1 MAARIVRVSPD
12 EPATHGTEPAPA
24 IRASDAERRLTI
36 SRLQDACV
44 EGRLSLDEYGQRV
57 ESAFAARTRPQL
69 DLLTQDLPTDQRRA
83 SDVTP
88 GAAGRSALSA
98 VPVSRTIA
106 ILGTSQRSG
115 FWRLAEISRV
125 FACLGSCKLDLRSAR
140 VSGAR
145 TDITI
150 AAVIG
155 NVEIVVP
162 TGVEIELEAHAVLG
176 ARDVRIG
183 AAAPASG
190 APVIRISGIVLL
202 GSLTIRDAAA
212 TVVHLDVLS

>member
-1 MAARIVRVSPD
+1 VVSDHELPTHIDPAR
-12 EPATHGTEPAPA
+12 A

-69 DLLTQDLPTDQRRA
+69 ELLTQDLPSHESRA
-83 SDVTP
+83 SEGVP
-88 GAAGRSALSA
+88 RAATGSAVRT
-98 VPVSRTIA
+98 VPVSKTIA
-106 ILGTSQRSG
+106 VLGTSQRSG
-115 FWRLAEISRV
+115 FWRLAEVSRV

-140 VSGAR
+140 VSGPR
-145 TDITI
+145 TDISI
-150 AAVIG
+150 GAVIG
-155 NVEIVVP
+155 NVEIIVP

-176 ARDVRIG
+176 ARDVRIS

-212 TVVHLDVLS
+212 PVAHLDVLS